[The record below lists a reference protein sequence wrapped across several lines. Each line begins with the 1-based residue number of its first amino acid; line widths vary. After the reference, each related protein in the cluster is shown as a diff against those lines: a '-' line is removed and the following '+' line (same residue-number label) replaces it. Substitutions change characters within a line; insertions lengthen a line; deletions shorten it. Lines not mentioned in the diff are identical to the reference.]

1 MRPMANMTPR
11 GRSSGALDTL
21 LSAAAERMPS
31 DADSPCTA
39 DCDDWLERCL
49 NHAPLN
55 STSNDS
61 QVGVGLPLT

>member
-1 MRPMANMTPR
+1 MRPMANVTPR